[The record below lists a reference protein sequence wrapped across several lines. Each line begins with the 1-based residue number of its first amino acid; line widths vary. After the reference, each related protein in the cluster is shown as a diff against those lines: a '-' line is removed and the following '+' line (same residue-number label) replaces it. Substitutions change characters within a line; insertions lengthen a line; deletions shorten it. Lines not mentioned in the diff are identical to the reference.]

1 MGFNRFSLLLSI
13 RIVLL
18 MLMLI
23 LLSVFLSH
31 GGYQAA
37 SLLVLILLIAQAV
50 EVVRFIRKTN
60 TELTRFLQAARY
72 SDFSQRFEFQH
83 LGAGFA
89 ELGQAF
95 SEILTRFQTSRADQ
109 EQQLRHLKAVVE
121 HVPVPL
127 MSIHANDDI
136 VLWNNSAR
144 RLFGS
149 YHVQR
154 LSDLAQFGD
163 DFARQLASL
172 EAGQRRLVDFM
183 VDDMQHQLAVSA
195 TQIIIAGQ
203 SERLFSLQDIQ
214 SELDHAQ
221 LQAWQDLVRV
231 LTHEIMN
238 SITPVASLAKTAVDL
253 VEDAKGKAQS
263 LPELTDELDDI
274 AHAVQTVARRSEG
287 LMQFVGSYRR
297 LTRLPA
303 PNIKRIH
310 IQQLFTQVQTLAT
323 QQWQQKGIRLIT
335 DIQPQTLEMTVDVQM
350 VEQILI
356 NLLNNAEQ
364 ALENIPQPEVTMR
377 ALLNRRGHVV
387 IEVADNGHGIA
398 DELKHKVFVPFFT
411 TKKEGSGVGLALTR
425 QVMIAHGGSVKLS
438 RSDAGGALFS
448 LIF

>member
-18 MLMLI
+18 MLMVI
-23 LLSVFLSH
+23 LFSAFVSQS
-31 GGYQAA
+31 GYQAA
-37 SLLVLILLIAQAV
+37 SLLVLLLLIVQGL

-95 SEILTRFQTSRADQ
+95 SEILTRFQTTRADQ
-109 EQQLRHLKAVVE
+109 EQQLRHLKAIVE

-127 MSIHANDDI
+127 MSIHANDQI

-149 YHVQR
+149 HHVQR
-154 LSDLAQFGD
+154 LSDLTQFGD
-163 DFARQLASL
+163 DFSRQLTTL
-172 EAGQRRLVDFM
+172 QAGERRLVDFV

-195 TQIIIAGQ
+195 TQIILAGQ
-203 SERLFSLQDIQ
+203 SERLLSLQDIQ
-214 SELDHAQ
+214 SELDKAQ

-238 SITPVASLAKTAVDL
+238 SITPVASLARTAVDL
-253 VEDAKGKAQS
+253 VEDSKHKAQNV
-263 LPELTDELDDI
+263 PELAQDLDDV
-274 AHAVQTVARRSEG
+274 AHAVHTVARRSEG

-303 PNIKRIH
+303 PNTRRIR
-310 IQQLFTQVQTLAT
+310 IQQLFSQVQTLAT
-323 QQWQQKGIRLIT
+323 QQWQHKGIDLSV
-335 DIQPQTLEMTVDVQM
+335 DIQPATLEMDIDVDM
-350 VEQILI
+350 VEQLLI
-356 NLLNNAEQ
+356 NLLKNAEQ
-364 ALENIPQPEVTMR
+364 ALVDEQQPKVTMR
-377 ALLNRRGHVV
+377 AFLNRRGHVV
-387 IEVADNGHGIA
+387 IEIGDNGQGIA

-411 TKKEGSGVGLALTR
+411 TKKDGSGVGLALTR

-438 RSDAGGALFS
+438 QSELGGALFS